1 MKKIACLCIFPLCFV
16 LIGARLGQDK
26 IETKTID
33 GVVHVRNPAKPPKG
47 VVTLELEKI
56 LEIDPYKFPDVGA
69 RIIYAARADD
79 GTVVLYDPNS
89 AEAHRFSAKGE
100 YLGRLFQKGQG
111 PGEFASGTL
120 IWFRDDSFLVA
131 SFGKV
136 AKYDKSGKFLEEKRI
151 EKFPSLF
158 VNDEFYFTE
167 QRTREIRK
175 ILLIHSPKN
184 GRASLPPILFFEAQ
198 ETWLHRAND
207 GSNRGFSSI
216 WTTPIIL
223 QCYDPQIRR
232 SYVTMNTS
240 ISIQVR
246 DLEGKTLRVIEKPH
260 KKIKLSRQEKEKVTF
275 YKGPA
280 DNWKIDNCPDYLVAL
295 REIETMPGGHLAAFR
310 FSSFEKTEIDIFDS
324 QGRFI
329 YTLALPEKIELRNPF
344 FHRTGMAG
352 VLYGEDSTVY
362 VEYRIKNLPE
372 IFR

>member
-1 MKKIACLCIFPLCFV
+1 
-16 LIGARLGQDK
+16 
-26 IETKTID
+26 
-33 GVVHVRNPAKPPKG
+33 
-47 VVTLELEKI
+47 
-56 LEIDPYKFPDVGA
+56 
-69 RIIYAARADD
+69 
-79 GTVVLYDPNS
+79 
-89 AEAHRFSAKGE
+89 
-100 YLGRLFQKGQG
+100 
-111 PGEFASGTL
+111 
-120 IWFRDDSFLVA
+120 
-131 SFGKV
+131 
-136 AKYDKSGKFLEEKRI
+136 
-151 EKFPSLF
+151 
-158 VNDEFYFTE
+158 
-167 QRTREIRK
+167 
-175 ILLIHSPKN
+175 
-184 GRASLPPILFFEAQ
+184 
-198 ETWLHRAND
+198 
-207 GSNRGFSSI
+207 
-216 WTTPIIL
+216 
-223 QCYDPQIRR
+223 
-232 SYVTMNTS
+232 MNTS